1 MKNYSLSKKER
12 IKERKIFALV
22 INQGKTIFSEN
33 RIIKTQYLV
42 IKDTAKPAVKIGIAV
57 SKKNGNAVWRN
68 RVKRLIRESF
78 RLNKTEIVN
87 ICKSNF
93 NSVFIVFT
101 AINLNQNKNK
111 KIKLDF
117 ILPQVTNIL
126 KKISSVL

>member
-22 INQGKTIFSEN
+22 FNQGKTVFSEN
-33 RIIKTQYLV
+33 RIIKAQYL
-42 IKDTAKPAVKIGIAV
+42 IIEDTVKPAVKIGIAV

-68 RVKRLIRESF
+68 RVKRLIRESY

-87 ICKSNF
+87 ICKNNF

-101 AINLNQNKNK
+101 AINLNQNENK
-111 KIKLDF
+111 KINLDF
-117 ILPQVTNIL
+117 ILPEVSDIL
-126 KKISSVL
+126 KKLSSVL